1 MNAHLRLIPVIL
13 CAVLAWSMACR
24 NEAPREK
31 VARPS
36 ATSPAEVAALMHEL
50 AQQHDY
56 QALRLLIIPE
66 AAADTIAFLVAAH
79 EVIDSGRRLQAAAE
93 KRYSGPAA
101 EGGRLAAMENNL
113 GIFSRDVEFFS
124 QSFKG
129 DRAVVTL
136 QEGEHVPLV
145 HATFELRDGQWLYA
159 PDGSPKDLPW
169 ELHLLATRLVELG
182 RRVDSGLSIFGF
194 FDAFDSYITPQV
206 IKIMTTGDQ
215 DALAL
220 SAENTDGM

>member
-1 MNAHLRLIPVIL
+1 MNVHFRLIPVIL
-13 CAVLAWSMACR
+13 SVVLAWSMACR

-31 VARPS
+31 IARPS
-36 ATSPAEVAALMHEL
+36 ATSPAEIAALMHEL

-56 QALRLLIIPE
+56 QALRPLIIPE
-66 AAADTIAFLVAAH
+66 AAADTIAFLAAAH
-79 EVIDSGRRLQAAAE
+79 EVIDSGRRLQASAE

-113 GIFSRDVEFFS
+113 GLFSRDVEFFS

-145 HATFELRDGQWLYA
+145 HAVFELREDQWLYA
-159 PDGSPKDLPW
+159 PDPTPKDLPW
-169 ELHLLATRLVELG
+169 ELHLLATQLVELG
-182 RRVDSGLSIFGF
+182 RRVDGGLSIFAF
-194 FDAFDSYITPQV
+194 LDAFDSYITPQV
-206 IKIMTTGDQ
+206 VKIMTTSDQ
-215 DALAL
+215 DAVAMN
-220 SAENTDGM
+220 ADDNGGM